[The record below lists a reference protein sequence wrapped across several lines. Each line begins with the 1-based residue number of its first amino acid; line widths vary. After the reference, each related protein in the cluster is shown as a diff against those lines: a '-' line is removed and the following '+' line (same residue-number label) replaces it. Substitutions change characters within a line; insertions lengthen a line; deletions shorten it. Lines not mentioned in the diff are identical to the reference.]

1 MTSYSRFT
9 RHHLSLAVLALALA
23 AAAGSAVAAQAT
35 ATSTSTVVTPIAIT
49 APANL
54 SFGSFAA
61 SASSGTVTVTP
72 GSARSVSGGV
82 TAAGGTVTAARF
94 DVAGTASLTY
104 SIAFS
109 GATTLSDGTNS
120 MTFTRISDLS
130 ASAITSG
137 DVSSG
142 TLSAGGAQSIFV
154 GGVLAVNA
162 SQPAGTY
169 TGSITATVEY
179 N

>member
-1 MTSYSRFT
+1 MTKHSRLT
-9 RHHLSLAVLALALA
+9 NLAMATLALAIS
-23 AAAGSAVAAQAT
+23 AAAGSAIAAQAT

-49 APANL
+49 KFADL

-61 SASSGTVTVTP
+61 SATSGTVTVTP
-72 GSARSVSGGV
+72 GGTRSVSGGV
-82 TAAGGTVTAARF
+82 TAAGGTASAARF
-94 DVAGTASLTY
+94 DVTGSGSLTY
-104 SIAFS
+104 SIAFT
-109 GATTLSDGTNS
+109 GAATLSDGTNT
-120 MTFTRISDLS
+120 MAFTRISDLS
-130 ASAITSG
+130 ASAATSG

-142 TLSAGGAQSIFV
+142 TLSAGAQSIFV

-169 TGSITATVEY
+169 TGSVIATVEY

>member
-1 MTSYSRFT
+1 MSKHSRFT
-9 RHHLSLAVLALALA
+9 PNHLTLAALALA
-23 AAAGSAVAAQAT
+23 ISAAAGSAVAAQAT
-35 ATSTSTVVTPIAIT
+35 ATSTSTVITPIAIT

-61 SASSGTVTVTP
+61 SGASGTVTVTP
-72 GSARSVSGGV
+72 AGVRSVSGGV
-82 TAAGGTVTAARF
+82 TAAGGTVSAARF
-94 DVAGTASLTY
+94 DVTGSGGMTY

-109 GATTLSDGTNS
+109 GATTLSDGTNT
-120 MTFTRISDLS
+120 MAFTRISDLS
-130 ASAITSG
+130 ASAATSG

-142 TLSAGGAQSIFV
+142 TLSAGGTQSIFV
-154 GGVLAVNA
+154 GGDLAVNA

-169 TGSITATVEY
+169 TGSIIATVEY